1 MVAIFVLTL
10 FLLFI
15 SVDLLVL
22 KIQGK
27 SHPAFES
34 PFPQFDSSTF
44 DRNSFPIP
52 SNIFFS
58 KGHTWLKK
66 NADGLILIGIDEFG
80 MMALGALSILNCAA
94 IGKELKRGDMIFEGT
109 YGNKIVK
116 FQSPVNGIVKSVN
129 GNIIGKKISN
139 PYETWGVQLVSK
151 DFYNNQKD
159 FFSGTEASNWIKK
172 ESIKLKDFIINHSL
186 KTDLAGATM
195 FDGGLLSNDTISLLA
210 DNSVNDFEK
219 EFLSL

>member
-15 SVDLLVL
+15 SVDLIVL

-27 SHPAFES
+27 YHPAFEPS
-34 PFPQFDSSTF
+34 SPQFDSSIF

-58 KGHTWLKK
+58 KGHTWLKR
-66 NADGLILIGIDEFG
+66 NNDGLISIGIDEFG
-80 MMALGALSILNCAA
+80 MMAFGALSIFNCAPV
-94 IGKELKRGDMIFEGT
+94 GKELKRGEIIFEGA
-109 YGNKIVK
+109 YGNKKVK
-116 FQSPVNGIVKSVN
+116 FLSPINGIVKSVN
-129 GNIIGKKISN
+129 GNIIGKKIYN
-139 PYETWGVQLVSK
+139 PYETWGVQIDS
-151 DFYNNQKD
+151 DN
-159 FFSGTEASNWIKK
+159 FSDNKKMFLSGKEASNWIKK

-195 FDGGLLSNDTISLLA
+195 FDGGSLSNDTISLLV
-210 DNSVNDFEK
+210 DNSVIDFEK